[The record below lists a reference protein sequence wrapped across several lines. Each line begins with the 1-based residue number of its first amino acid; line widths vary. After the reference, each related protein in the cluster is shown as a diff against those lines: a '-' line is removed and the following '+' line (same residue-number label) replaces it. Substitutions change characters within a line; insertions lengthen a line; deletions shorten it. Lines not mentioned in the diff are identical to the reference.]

1 MARCR
6 AAYGVVR
13 QVAAFG
19 IGAAK
24 KSAGRAQQVRS
35 THIRNERVPA
45 RSRHISTHI
54 DRLRT
59 YTLRLAVNHDVV
71 ARLNQNIVERVS
83 GQSISHRDIENLPR
97 TIRHRTEDW
106 RSIRPRFRCETASLV
121 NSVAKILLAT
131 GPVVPWRI
139 YLPSDQYFRHRFK
152 VIAAEDPNRVEGLEF
167 RRIFWMCQRRGQ
179 IES

>member
-24 KSAGRAQQVRS
+24 QSACRAQQVRS
-35 THIRNERVPA
+35 THIRNDRVPA

-71 ARLNQNIVERVS
+71 AGLSQNIVDRVA

-97 TIRHRTEDW
+97 TIRHRTEDLS
-106 RSIRPRFRCETASLV
+106 SILPGYPGAS
-121 NSVAKILLAT
+121 
-131 GPVVPWRI
+131 
-139 YLPSDQYFRHRFK
+139 
-152 VIAAEDPNRVEGLEF
+152 
-167 RRIFWMCQRRGQ
+167 
-179 IES
+179 